1 MISMMNVQ
9 KDLLKFATL
18 DRASFISS
26 ASWVRGLI
34 IIGLNWLFGNSKLA
48 IIKNLSKFFKH
59 YFRPHLQCGCSEYQ
73 HLQCAYIYIQ
83 LNPHWQELN
92 CISALVVIAF
102 VGFLRFMI
110 G

>member
-48 IIKNLSKFFKH
+48 IIKNLSQFFKH

-73 HLQCAYIYIQ
+73 HLQCACIYKSNRIR
-83 LNPHWQELN
+83 
-92 CISALVVIAF
+92 ISGTLLFKAS
-102 VGFLRFMI
+102 FLIFWK
-110 G
+110 